1 MLFKICKKKNKNGRF
16 VFASQMTR
24 TCLNVRLGS
33 LASPP
38 VMSYKP
44 ILFLAH
50 RPAVKRC
57 LALAAP
63 FELKRAL
70 LPPSA
75 FCVVAH
81 LKQNI
86 PFASLHDLLQLLS
99 ANQLSTTLVQV
110 AVPRAAQRA
119 SVPHAAVTLL
129 QQSVYFNRMLILF
142 SRGHTHST
150 RGSRN
155 S

>member
-99 ANQLSTTLVQV
+99 ANQLSTTPNHQLEPFCCLAVQGSWW
-110 AVPRAAQRA
+110 RR
-119 SVPHAAVTLL
+119 VTEHSATDSPARRSCRPL
-129 QQSVYFNRMLILF
+129 QPARM
-142 SRGHTHST
+142 RGCEP
-150 RGSRN
+150 
-155 S
+155 